1 VFCGHEAFL
10 NKLRRS
16 RRGVCIDIDAG
27 KQVGISPVMNT
38 DCSATEF
45 YPHATSYQIRNQFLK
60 RVPRCYIPFSVVGRI
75 MRCHVARVGVE
86 DWYNLGFGIPVCD
99 VLSDELEVEEG
110 RREIPL
116 RTIVKRC

>member
-1 VFCGHEAFL
+1 MRHEAFL

-38 DCSATEF
+38 GCSATEF
-45 YPHATSYQIRNQFLK
+45 YPHATSYQIRNHFLK

-75 MRCHVARVGVE
+75 MRCHVARVGWKTGTTWDLAFQSAMSLAMSWRWKRE
-86 DWYNLGFGIPVCD
+86 A
-99 VLSDELEVEEG
+99 G
-110 RREIPL
+110 RSPFEQ
-116 RTIVKRC
+116 